1 VKVEELD
8 AAAEVEMAAA
18 AAAAATAEEYEE
30 MLRVVEAIA
39 TRIRW
44 RLRPHSKRRLLNGGC
59 QLIGSICVSAMEGLG
74 MVMLKWL
81 LSCLN

>member
-1 VKVEELD
+1 MKVELD
-8 AAAEVEMAAA
+8 AAAEVEMA

>member
-1 VKVEELD
+1 VKVELD
-8 AAAEVEMAAA
+8 AAAEVEMA